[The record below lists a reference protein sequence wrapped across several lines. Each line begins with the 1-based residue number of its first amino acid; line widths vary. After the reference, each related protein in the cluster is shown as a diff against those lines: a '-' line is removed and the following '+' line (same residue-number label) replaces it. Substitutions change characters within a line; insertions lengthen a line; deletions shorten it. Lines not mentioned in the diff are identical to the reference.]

1 MSLKEFI
8 KNRPFEPDDEVLE
21 LLKDWATPDFREEA
35 PVVVEKTNALGL
47 TPPRPGQR
55 IQARRAE
62 PEEVKPLTAD
72 DIEQIR
78 QAAYDEGLQ
87 QGKDDGFSQ
96 GYNEGREQ
104 GYQDGLQQGQAE
116 GRKQGLDEG
125 EGLIREQLTKL
136 SALIDRLQQP
146 LQQVDQQVEQS
157 LLQLAL
163 AMAQAV
169 VAVEVRTNPQVV
181 LESLRQCLE
190 LLPLK
195 ASDIR
200 IQAHPD
206 DIAVIKQHF
215 SEDDIAK
222 RGWQLQAEPALD
234 SGDLRLQTGDSLI
247 IRPLKQRVQQSL
259 EQFLQ
264 SQPE

>member
-21 LLKDWATPDFREEA
+21 LLKEWATPDFRQDA
-35 PVVVEKTNALGL
+35 PVVEKTNALGL
-47 TPPRPGQR
+47 TPPKPGQR
-55 IQARRAE
+55 LHARRPE

-116 GRKQGLDEG
+116 GRKQGLEQG
-125 EGLIREQLTKL
+125 EGLIQEQLTKL
-136 SALIDRLQQP
+136 TSLLDRLQQP

-181 LESLRQCLE
+181 LESLRQCLD

-206 DIAVIKQHF
+206 DIDVMKQHY
-215 SEDDIAK
+215 SDDEIAK
-222 RGWQLQAEPALD
+222 RTWQLQAEPALAP
-234 SGDLRLQTGDSLI
+234 GDIRVQTGDSLI
-247 IRPLKQRVQQSL
+247 VRLLKQRVQQSL

-264 SQPE
+264 TQSD

>member
-21 LLKDWATPDFREEA
+21 LLKEWATPDFQQEA
-35 PVVVEKTNALGL
+35 PVVAQKTNALGL

-55 IQARRAE
+55 IQARRPE
-62 PEEVKPLTAD
+62 PEEVKPLTAE

-78 QAAYDEGLQ
+78 QAAYDEGLAH
-87 QGKDDGFSQ
+87 GKDDGFSQ

-116 GRKQGLDEG
+116 GRKQGLTEG
-125 EGLIREQLTKL
+125 EGIVREQLAQLT
-136 SALIDRLQQP
+136 ALLDQLQMP
-146 LQQVDQQVEQS
+146 LRQVDEQVEQS

-169 VAVEVRTNPQVV
+169 IAVEVKTNPQVV
-181 LESLRQCLE
+181 LESLRQCIE
-190 LLPLK
+190 LLPVK

-206 DIAVIKQHF
+206 DIAIIQRHY
-215 SEDDIAK
+215 SSDDIAA
-222 RGWQLQAEPALD
+222 RGWQLQAEPAF
-234 SGDLRLQTGDSLI
+234 SQGDLRLQTGDSII
-247 IRPLKQRVQQSL
+247 IRTLKQRVQQSL

>member
-21 LLKDWATPDFREEA
+21 LLKEWATPDFQQEV
-35 PVVVEKTNALGL
+35 PVVTEKTNALGL

-55 IQARRAE
+55 LQARRAE

-78 QAAYDEGLQ
+78 QAAYDEGLA

-104 GYQDGLQQGQAE
+104 GYQDGMQQGQAE
-116 GRKQGLDEG
+116 GRKQGLSEG
-125 EGLIREQLTKL
+125 ETLVREQLAQLTAML
-136 SALIDRLQQP
+136 DQLQTP
-146 LQQVDQQVEQS
+146 LRQVDDQVEQS

-163 AMAQAV
+163 AMAHAV
-169 VAVEVRTNPQVV
+169 VAVEVKTNPQVI

-200 IQAHPD
+200 IHAHPADIDIIQRHYSLD
-206 DIAVIKQHF
+206 DIA
-215 SEDDIAK
+215 S
-222 RGWQLQAEPALD
+222 RGWQLQAEPAF
-234 SGDLRLQTGDSLI
+234 SQGDLRLQTGDSII
-247 IRPLKQRVQQSL
+247 IRTLKQRVQQSL